1 MTTPRESVPTMKF
14 DKPDNKS
21 PYLSFL
27 AAEFH
32 RRGTDLRRELSSKA
46 TVHSLLKDM
55 TVGGTHIGLP
65 HQYEVLT
72 STDQISPEVLG
83 ERVALKFANGWSA
96 KGVMLLERT
105 GQGRYF
111 DHFSLREWTLKA
123 IREKQQAVAD
133 SFRRKKP
140 AWIVEELLYGS
151 QPGAIPFDY
160 KFYVF
165 QGQIALV
172 SQIDRNATPARN
184 AFLGPDLKPLVEER
198 DYRLTSENLQPAV
211 PIVPRSAVMLSRWAI
226 ELSKMTDAPFVRVD
240 LYDTDKGPYFGEFTF
255 SSGAEYKR
263 TIMFS
268 RKLLNEFDRMFVN
281 AEKTLNGEPTEVPR
295 NWSTLLQS
303 TNSDILAS
311 QPRLSLAEYERL
323 AYNLY
328 NQDSLAGLRL
338 GQAQDRLLKDGAD
351 ADVNQHLS
359 RAHKLTAQW
368 VEARHKLAPPVL
380 DEAVRQVRED
390 ARSAKAV
397 ADEIGF
403 PLRRLKKL
411 VKDAE
416 VASQEPEPAGDPEAV
431 RHMSGGEP

>member
-1 MTTPRESVPTMKF
+1 MNSTGTPRVKF
-14 DKPDNKS
+14 DKPNHKS

-32 RRGTDLRRELSSKA
+32 RRGTELRRELSNKA
-46 TVHSLLKDM
+46 TVHSLLKDT

-83 ERVALKFANGWSA
+83 DRVALKFANGWSA

-123 IREKQQAVAD
+123 IREKQQAVAA
-133 SFRRKKP
+133 SFRKKKP
-140 AWIVEELLYGS
+140 AWIVEELLHGS

-184 AFLGPDLKPLVEER
+184 AFLGPDLKPLIEER
-198 DYRLTSENLQPAV
+198 DYRLTSEHLQPAV

-226 ELSKMTDAPFVRVD
+226 ELSKLTDAPFVRVD

-268 RKLLNEFDRMFVN
+268 QRMLNKFDRLFVD
-281 AEKTLNGEPTEVPR
+281 AEKTLNGETLKPPR
-295 NWSTLLQS
+295 TWSTLLQS
-303 TNSDILAS
+303 TNSETLTS
-311 QPRLSLAEYERL
+311 QPRLSLAQYERL

-328 NQDSLAGLRL
+328 NQGSLGGVRL
-338 GQAQDRLLKDGAD
+338 AEAQGKLSEEGAD
-351 ADVNQHLS
+351 AAINRYVS
-359 RAHKLTAQW
+359 RAHKSTAQW
-368 VEARHKLAPPVL
+368 VEARHRLAPPVL

-390 ARSAKAV
+390 DRPARAV
-397 ADEIGF
+397 AAEIGF
-403 PLRRLKKL
+403 PLARLKKL
-411 VKDAE
+411 VVLAEERDQESAPDAE
-416 VASQEPEPAGDPEAV
+416 A
-431 RHMSGGEP
+431 